1 MDYSQRI
8 GHVYEHLEDYNPTKE
23 RKVLVVFDDMIVD
36 MEPNK
41 TLSPIVTEL
50 LLKPKKK
57 THHSTCFI
65 SLSYFKVPKTIRLN
79 TVHYF
84 IIKVPNKKI
93 PQIALNHLSDIE
105 SKDFM
110 NLYKDY
116 TEKSLLFLVNDTP
129 LTLDNQVRFRKYQL

>member
-50 LLKPKKK
+50 LLKQKKNSPF
-57 THHSTCFI
+57 HLFYI
-65 SLSYFKVPKTIRLN
+65 TI
-79 TVHYF
+79 
-84 IIKVPNKKI
+84 
-93 PQIALNHLSDIE
+93 
-105 SKDFM
+105 
-110 NLYKDY
+110 
-116 TEKSLLFLVNDTP
+116 LF
-129 LTLDNQVRFRKYQL
+129 QSA